1 MWAGQLFFS
10 AKFKPIIESP
20 LQVISRIFNGEA
32 DEEASE
38 EEKKSLKLQFF
49 CNYPCAAAWKFCR
62 MQSFFIL
69 FAQLILKAFFFSY
82 ASSILDRIWLYCMVK
97 KSFKWQ
103 FTMMMIK
110 WRLCPRRQ
118 ACIQSLA

>member
-69 FAQLILKAFFFSY
+69 FAQFILKAFFFSY

-97 KSFKWQ
+97 KSLKWQ
-103 FTMMMIK
+103 FTNNDDDQM
-110 WRLCPRRQ
+110 
-118 ACIQSLA
+118 AFVS

>member
-69 FAQLILKAFFFSY
+69 FAQLILKPFFFSY
-82 ASSILDRIWLYCMVK
+82 VSSILDRIWLYC
-97 KSFKWQ
+97 
-103 FTMMMIK
+103 
-110 WRLCPRRQ
+110 
-118 ACIQSLA
+118 IQMTIYE

>member
-20 LQVISRIFNGEA
+20 LQVISRIFNG
-32 DEEASE
+32 E

-69 FAQLILKAFFFSY
+69 VAQLISKPFFFFLY
-82 ASSILDRIWLYCMVK
+82 VSSMSFRI
-97 KSFKWQ
+97 
-103 FTMMMIK
+103 
-110 WRLCPRRQ
+110 
-118 ACIQSLA
+118 